1 MTKQQLKNYRAVKRM
16 IREMEIDIKE
26 NTVSDTVKGSK
37 SSFPYTQ
44 RTIGISGDMRSDLRR
59 RSAVIEKYR
68 HEAAEV
74 ESFVK
79 GINDTV
85 TRRIFEI
92 RYIKGERRPS
102 WNRVAYLLGGGNT
115 PDGVRKNHDRFLKK
129 IIQK

>member
-59 RSAVIEKYR
+59 RSAALEMYR
-68 HEAAEV
+68 REAAEV
-74 ESFVK
+74 EAFVK
-79 GINDTV
+79 GIDDTV
-85 TRRIFEI
+85 TRRIFELM
-92 RYIKGERRPS
+92 YINGDRRPGWS
-102 WNRVAYLLGGGNT
+102 RVAYLLGGGNT
-115 PDGVRKNHDRFLKK
+115 PEGMRKRHNRFLKK
-129 IIQK
+129 SLIK

>member
-16 IREMEIDIKE
+16 IREMEIDTKA

-37 SSFPYTQ
+37 GSFPYTQ

-74 ESFVK
+74 EAFVK
-79 GINDTV
+79 GIDDTV
-85 TRRIFEI
+85 TRRIFELM
-92 RYIKGERRPS
+92 YINGDRRPGWS
-102 WNRVAYLLGGGNT
+102 RVAYLLGGGNT
-115 PDGVRKNHDRFLKK
+115 PEGMRKRHNRFLKK
-129 IIQK
+129 NLIK